1 MTVHTNEMKLRT
13 DSMYT
18 LEGPTTMAQGSGMK
32 LGRRT
37 PQGGQQA
44 HALGGLPR
52 PDSHRRSRANA
63 GRPAGSR
70 PGLQVKLKHPGQ
82 ASRHVPIGGVLSPP
96 QLQGRAE
103 GPAGTHSARDGG
115 ASRHTHP
122 ITNLAFR
129 VEDQVDTRLVRPLRQ
144 EDCRARPARTA
155 GAPEPTPDRSPRSSR
170 EPVSRLGDRSTMVL
184 L

>member
-1 MTVHTNEMKLRT
+1 MKLRT

-37 PQGGQQA
+37 PQGGQLA

-63 GRPAGSR
+63 GGPAGAR

-82 ASRHVPIGGVLSPP
+82 ASRHVPIGGTLARPSRGASWHTLCPGWGGQQAHAPHHHRGAPCRGPGRYTVGPP
-96 QLQGRAE
+96 P
-103 GPAGTHSARDGG
+103 PAGGLPCAARPHGGRPRAYPRQEPTLQSGARVSARGVVVVG
-115 ASRHTHP
+115 SRW
-122 ITNLAFR
+122 
-129 VEDQVDTRLVRPLRQ
+129 Q
-144 EDCRARPARTA
+144 
-155 GAPEPTPDRSPRSSR
+155 
-170 EPVSRLGDRSTMVL
+170 
-184 L
+184 